1 MTSGVFNGKW
11 ARLARYFSY
20 CFLLG
25 MASVS
30 LLCIASVGQTAGD
43 NTWFGSSARN
53 GQQAGTIGC
62 VVVDTQGNPVPDAL
76 VEVRSSNGIVT
87 SGATDISGRCQF
99 SKLPFGQYEATASR
113 GLASAEQVFNVSS
126 FVNEDVVMRLPADV
140 TNSKVGGRNTVSAAQ
155 LSVPRKATNELE
167 KADRAYQKGNLA
179 AAADHVQRALAI
191 YPTFADAL
199 VLKGILG
206 LGQNNLTGACAD
218 LEQAIKYDPSLAV
231 AYFALGTAYNNMH
244 RYAEAKQVLEHGV
257 PLAPAAWQPYYE
269 GARSDL
275 GSGHFSTALSEIRK
289 AEQLAP
295 RTFAA
300 LYLVKGYVLMVNKDI
315 PGAIAAF
322 RYFLSKEPT
331 GLRADKVHDV
341 LQHLQAD
348 GASKAGLDH
357 PAK

>member
-1 MTSGVFNGKW
+1 MTSGVFNW
-11 ARLARYFSY
+11 NWTRLGRRHSY

-25 MASVS
+25 VASVS
-30 LLCIASVGQTAGD
+30 LLCITSVGQTAG
-43 NTWFGSSARN
+43 NNEWFGSSARN

-62 VVVDTQGNPVPDAL
+62 IVVDTQGNPVSDAM
-76 VEVRSSNGIVT
+76 VEVRSSSGIVT
-87 SGATDISGRCQF
+87 SGATDMAGRCQF

-113 GLASAEQVFNVSS
+113 GLASAEQAFNVNG
-126 FVNEDVVMRLPADV
+126 FVNDDVVMRLPADAAD
-140 TNSKVGGRNTVSAAQ
+140 SKVGGRNTVSAAQ
-155 LSVPRKATNELE
+155 LKVPRKATNELE
-167 KADRAYQKGNLA
+167 KADRAFQKGNMTS
-179 AAADHVQRALAI
+179 AADHVQRALTI
-191 YPTFADAL
+191 YPAFADAL

-218 LEQAIKYDPSLAV
+218 LEQAIKYDPSLAT

-269 GARSDL
+269 GARADL
-275 GSGHFSTALSEIRK
+275 GSGDFRTALREIRK

-295 RTFAA
+295 STFAA
-300 LYLVKGYVLMVNKDI
+300 LYLVKGYVLVVNRDI

-322 RYFLSKEPT
+322 HYFLSKEPT

-341 LQHLQAD
+341 LQHLQANS
-348 GASKAGLDH
+348 ASQAGPDH